1 MSANAGPNLSGALWG
16 RVSALFCSAE
26 CLRRWGLGWDHV
38 TPVTDVAGGVAVAK
52 DMSPESAAGFAR
64 AGERSPRRYQP

>member
-1 MSANAGPNLSGALWG
+1 MWRLS
-16 RVSALFCSAE
+16 RT
-26 CLRRWGLGWDHV
+26 LR
-38 TPVTDVAGGVAVAK
+38 GGVAVAK